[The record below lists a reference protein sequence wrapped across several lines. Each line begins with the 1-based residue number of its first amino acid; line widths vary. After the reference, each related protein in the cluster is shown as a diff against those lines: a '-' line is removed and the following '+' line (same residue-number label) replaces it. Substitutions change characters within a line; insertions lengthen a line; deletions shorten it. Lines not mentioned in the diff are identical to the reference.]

1 MDLVGALAVEINGGA
16 TCDPVKPGGEAAAR
30 RIEGTR
36 RTPYLQEDILDQLLR
51 RGAVIEDL
59 QAHTEDRVAVTIV
72 ELGEGYLDFRS
83 IELSHKLLVRW
94 FISPQRHHGVRTSS
108 SSIAHK
114 KITHRN
120 VHNVF
125 PPPARLSGLV
135 VRSLCPGEMSRPIAP
150 STRTLLSQ

>member
-59 QAHTEDRVAVTIV
+59 QAHTEDRAAVTIV
-72 ELGEGYLDFRS
+72 ELG
-83 IELSHKLLVRW
+83 HKLLVRW
-94 FISPQRHHGVRTSS
+94 FISPPRHHGVRTPS

-125 PPPARLSGLV
+125 LHLLGFLGRSFLGL
-135 VRSLCPGEMSRPIAP
+135 
-150 STRTLLSQ
+150 